1 MTKRNRLLTALLTLV
16 ALCAIL
22 FSFASCGKDK
32 YPEIK
37 SSKKEATVVAT
48 LGGHD
53 VKYELFR
60 AYFSQMYSGKTSGM
74 TEEEWNEAKTAVL
87 REIAELYATFDV
99 ASESGVDPYGSAIND
114 EVKELVRI
122 MYEGGEV
129 NGEYVGGFE
138 SREEYKAALAAAN
151 LSDAANRLIFRYS
164 ATQAALFDYLVK
176 NYSNGAKDPTSLG
189 DPETFFNSD
198 ACTRGVWV
206 AVFDDVIYYK
216 DQTLQGRAGARAKA
230 AELRDDLAGA
240 TDYAAVRKA
249 LIAAHS
255 DYILTDDEMNNG
267 LYVTKN
273 QGNSPLMRALVAD
286 LFTLAP
292 YACGPLREGPDG
304 VYFAVGL
311 PKDAA
316 DYNREVF
323 FELLIEEEWIN
334 RPIVEKA
341 EAYLAGVSYTSAFPT
356 FSAETI
362 AELTVE

>member
-216 DQTLQGRAGARAKA
+216 DQTLQGRCKDEINFQECGFPFKIRPPKMRLSVYHNDFKISFCGAASLDQRSRNRNRHRRSFEPK
-230 AELRDDLAGA
+230 RPKRGHDIGSDL
-240 TDYAAVRKA
+240 YPC
-249 LIAAHS
+249 S
-255 DYILTDDEMNNG
+255 
-267 LYVTKN
+267 
-273 QGNSPLMRALVAD
+273 
-286 LFTLAP
+286 F
-292 YACGPLREGPDG
+292 
-304 VYFAVGL
+304 VYFTAVG
-311 PKDAA
+311 
-316 DYNREVF
+316 
-323 FELLIEEEWIN
+323 
-334 RPIVEKA
+334 IVR
-341 EAYLAGVSYTSAFPT
+341 VD
-356 FSAETI
+356 
-362 AELTVE
+362 